1 MKTKWII
8 GIIAAVI
15 LVIVGIALF
24 DRSPD
29 QAEAGLIKIGV
40 VAPLTGDTAFLGEG
54 VREAMLLA
62 KEQLG
67 DTEYQYE
74 LIFEDDQLDP
84 KMTASAT
91 NKLIDIDG
99 VDVLVSFSSGSGN
112 VVAPIAERN
121 EIVHLG
127 IASDP
132 NVANGFYNFI
142 HWTPPAEEA
151 RVFVEELEK
160 RNISRLGMIVPNQQG
175 AVAVA
180 DAVKERLEGTDIEI
194 VNEQTINAGDTD
206 FRTAVNKAKDGNP
219 EIYLLFAFT
228 PELEI
233 LGRQMK
239 EAGITTPLTSIEAFE
254 LTEERDLFE
263 GYWYVNAAEPTN
275 EFNQAFN
282 SRTGKNQTLGA
293 PNAYDIFNLVVSVT
307 EDEPQRP
314 TPKDIA
320 EGLKDVEN
328 FNGAL
333 GNLSVGENDII
344 LSPAAVRIIQNGQ
357 PVTIK

>member
-8 GIIAAVI
+8 GGIAIGMLVIAVI
-15 LVIVGIALF
+15 ALS

-84 KMTASAT
+84 KMTASAA

-99 VDVLVSFSSGSGN
+99 VDVLVSFSSSSGN

-121 EIVHLG
+121 KVVHLG
-127 IASDP
+127 IASDA
-132 NVANGFYNFI
+132 NVADGFYNFI
-142 HWTPPAEEA
+142 HWTPPSEEA
-151 RVFVEELEK
+151 RVFVEELEN
-160 RNISRLGMIVPNQQG
+160 RNISRLGMIIPNQQG

-180 DAVKERLEGTDIEI
+180 DAVKERLEGTGIEI

-206 FRTAVNKAKDGNP
+206 FRTAVNKAKSGNP
-219 EIYLLFAFT
+219 EIYLLAAFT

-239 EAGITTPLTSIEAFE
+239 EAGIMTPLTSIEAFE

-275 EFNQAFN
+275 EFSQAFK
-282 SRTGKNQTLGA
+282 SRTSKNPTLGA
-293 PNAYDIFNLVVSVT
+293 PNAFDIFNLIVSVY
-307 EDEPQRP
+307 EDASQRP
-314 TPKDIA
+314 SSEDIV
-320 EGLKDVEN
+320 EGLRNVEN

-333 GNLSVGENDII
+333 GNLSMGENDII

-357 PVTIK
+357 PVTTK